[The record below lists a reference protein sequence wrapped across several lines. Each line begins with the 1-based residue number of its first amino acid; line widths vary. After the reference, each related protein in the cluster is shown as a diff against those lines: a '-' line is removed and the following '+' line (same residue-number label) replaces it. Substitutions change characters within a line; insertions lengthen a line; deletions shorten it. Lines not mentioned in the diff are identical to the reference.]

1 MSETPTDVLPP
12 NKGFLGF
19 VERTGNRLP
28 DPVFLFLWLIVGLM
42 ALSIVGAGLGWQA
55 VNPVTG
61 DTLIAQSLLSSENLE
76 KLIIGMPRTLAD
88 FPPLGIVITIIYGAA
103 VAERTALF
111 TTAIR
116 GALLNAPKLILTP
129 VVVIV
134 GMVSHHASDASYVV
148 VIPLAAVI
156 FAAAGRHPLAG
167 LAAGFAA
174 VSGGYA
180 GNLFPGASDAL
191 ILGITEP
198 AAHLIDPSYQVSIA
212 GNWFFI
218 IGVVIVFTPIVWF
231 ITDRV
236 IEPRLGRWLPPA
248 GVAPPAQEEREPL
261 TALQKRGLLFAGLA
275 LLAMIALWAL
285 ITALPG
291 SPFIDPEA
299 EPAQKFNPLYRSLA
313 AFFAV
318 TFFVTGAAF
327 GAGAGTIRSHRDLVR
342 MMGEGIAVLAP
353 YIVLAFFAAHF
364 VAMFNWSGLGP
375 ILAVNAAASLRELA
389 MPTPLLLISVV
400 LVSCFFDLFIGSA
413 SAKWS
418 ALAPIVVPMFMLL
431 GISPEMTTAAYR
443 MGDSVTNIAT
453 PLMSYFP
460 LILAFAQRWDP
471 RFGLGSLMATMLP
484 YAGSFLVAGLI
495 MVAAWVALD
504 LPLGPGVGVHYD
516 VPAAAIAAQPPV
528 DGGILGPESPP
539 QPAAAPSIATA
550 QR

>member
-1 MSETPTDVLPP
+1 MSLASRAL
-12 NKGFLGF
+12 NA
-19 VERTGNRLP
+19 VERIGNRLP
-28 DPVFLFLWLIVGLM
+28 DPVFLFLWLIGGLLV
-42 ALSIVGAGLGWQA
+42 LSMVGAGLGWSA

-61 DTLIAQSLLSSENLE
+61 DQLVAKSLLSAGNLE
-76 KLIIGMPRTLAD
+76 QLIIGMPRTLAD
-88 FPPLGIVITIIYGAA
+88 FPPLGIVITIIYGAS
-103 VAERTALF
+103 VAERTGMFA
-111 TTAIR
+111 TAIR
-116 GALLNAPKLILTP
+116 GALLNAPRSILTP
-129 VVVIV
+129 VVVIT

-198 AAHLIDPSYQVSIA
+198 AARLIDPSYSVNIA

-218 IGVVIVFTPIVWF
+218 VGVVFVFTPIVWF
-231 ITDRV
+231 LTDRV
-236 IEPRLGRWLPPA
+236 IEPRLGVWKPSE
-248 GVAPPAQEEREPL
+248 GVAAPNASEKQPL
-261 TALQKRGLLFAGLA
+261 TAAEKRGLKFAGLA
-275 LLAMIALWAL
+275 LLGMIALWAL
-285 ITALPG
+285 LTFIPG
-291 SPFIDPEA
+291 SPFVDSEVDPE
-299 EPAQKFNPLYRSLA
+299 QKFNPLYKSLV
-313 AFFAV
+313 AFFAI
-318 TFFVTGAAF
+318 TFFVTGGAY
-327 GAGAGTIRSHRDLVR
+327 GAGAGTIQSHRDMVT
-342 MMGEGIAVLAP
+342 MMRDGIAQLAP

-375 ILAVNAAASLRELA
+375 ILAVNAAAGLKTLA
-389 MPTPLLLISVV
+389 LPAPLLLICVV
-400 LVSCFFDLFIGSA
+400 FVSCFFDLFIGSA

-460 LILAFAQRWDP
+460 LILTFAQRWDP

-484 YAGSFLVAGLI
+484 YAGAFLVAGLA
-495 MVAAWVALD
+495 MVAAWVAFD
-504 LPLGPGVGVHYD
+504 LPLGPGVGVHYEPPP
-516 VPAAAIAAQPPV
+516 PAVAAHEPA
-528 DGGILGPESPP
+528 DGGVAGPHSPP
-539 QPAAAPSIATA
+539 QAAIVTPSTAPS
-550 QR
+550 R

>member
-1 MSETPTDVLPP
+1 MAIGARVL
-12 NKGFLGF
+12 NT
-19 VERTGNRLP
+19 VEKIGNRLP
-28 DPVFLFLWLIVGLM
+28 DPVFLFLWLILGLVV
-42 ALSIVGAGLGWQA
+42 LSLIGSGLGWSA

-61 DTLIAQSLLSSENLE
+61 DTLAAQSLLSGENLE
-76 KLIIGMPRTLAD
+76 RLIIGMPKTLAE
-88 FPPLGIVITIIYGAA
+88 FPPLGIVITIIYGAS
-103 VAERTALF
+103 VAERSGLF
-111 TTAIR
+111 ATAIR
-116 GALLNAPKLILTP
+116 GALLNAPRAILTP
-129 VVVIV
+129 VVVIT

-198 AAHLIDPSYQVSIA
+198 AARLIDPSYSVNIA

-218 IGVVIVFTPIVWF
+218 VGVVAVFTPIVWF
-231 ITDRV
+231 MTDRI
-236 IEPRLGRWLPPA
+236 IEPRLGKWTPSAAAGAPA
-248 GVAPPAQEEREPL
+248 AGEKTPL
-261 TALQKRGLLFAGLA
+261 TPAERKGLAWAGLA
-275 LLAMIALWAL
+275 VLGMIALWTAL
-285 ITALPG
+285 TFLPG
-291 SPFIDPEA
+291 SPFVDPDA
-299 EPAQKFNPLYRSLA
+299 EPGQTFNPLYRSLV

-318 TFFVTGAAF
+318 TFFVAGGAF
-327 GAGAGTIRSHRDLVR
+327 GAGAGSVKSHRDMVR
-342 MMGEGIAVLAP
+342 MMVEGLSQLAP

-375 ILAVNAAASLRELA
+375 ILAVNAAAGLQDIAL
-389 MPTPLLLISVV
+389 PTPLLLITVV

-460 LILAFAQRWDP
+460 LILTFAQRWDP
-471 RFGLGSLMATMLP
+471 KFGLGSLMSTMLP
-484 YAGSFLVAGLI
+484 YAGAFLVAGLL

-504 LPLGPGVGVHYD
+504 LPLGPGVGVHYTPPPPA
-516 VPAAAIAAQPPV
+516 VAIEGAANGGVMGPSAPPEAAAVA
-528 DGGILGPESPP
+528 GPGLAE
-539 QPAAAPSIATA
+539 
-550 QR
+550 R